1 MKKVL
6 CVLAATLVMVS
17 CGGKKV
23 APTKG
28 EVEVVVPCKEF
39 KTDKTTL
46 RANANAI
53 SPNMQN
59 ATDKALAAARRELAT
74 SIETS
79 MQRVLENF
87 SSSYDLDE
95 AADFRARTK
104 DLSRMVVN
112 QKLRGSVAV
121 CDKVTRSEDKDGRIV
136 YLTGASWSSNN
147 VATVEFTA
155 TVGKLDP
162 AQTELVAFYSLVK
175 KDVQDKN
182 PEKKASVTCIGLGYC
197 SDLGIDAESPSASF
211 PLWSSV
217 PTNYYVRVALSTN
230 VVVEKNGVVTTNRV
244 IVADSYSAVTKEINV
259 SHAIEENALIYIV
272 TANPKMMCYGDTP
285 QAVDYELAYAGVTN
299 GWGWV
304 RYP

>member
-136 YLTGASWSSNN
+136 YHAYVAVELTSNELME
-147 VATVEFTA
+147 AL
-155 TVGKLDP
+155 LDN
-162 AQTELVAFYSLVK
+162 T
-175 KDVQDKN
+175 
-182 PEKKASVTCIGLGYC
+182 KKAI
-197 SDLGIDAESPSASF
+197 SDSEKLRTDFEYEQFKKTFDAEMD
-211 PLWSSV
+211 
-217 PTNYYVRVALSTN
+217 
-230 VVVEKNGVVTTNRV
+230 K
-244 IVADSYSAVTKEINV
+244 
-259 SHAIEENALIYIV
+259 
-272 TANPKMMCYGDTP
+272 
-285 QAVDYELAYAGVTN
+285 LAAGN
-299 GWGWV
+299 
-304 RYP
+304 